1 VPTPPDE
8 GGARPGDPP
17 PATVLLRLAT
27 AYQASLALHL
37 AARLGLADLLA
48 GGPRSGEDL
57 AAATGTH
64 APSLRRLLRAL
75 AAFGVFREAE
85 GGRFALAP
93 AGECLRDGAPGS
105 VRPLVLMWGHE
116 DFRRTWDDL
125 EHCVRTGETAV
136 KHLFGHGDTFAR
148 YAAVPALGAVF
159 NAGMTVMSAM
169 AAEAVVAAYDFSGF
183 GTIVD
188 VGGGHGRL
196 LAGILR
202 ATPGAHGM
210 LLDLPSVVEGAPRLL
225 AEAGLGDR
233 CTVVGGDMFAAVPVG
248 GDLYLLKSVVHDWND
263 ERCVAIL
270 GNCRRAMGDR
280 AARVLLV
287 ERVLPERMEP
297 SPVAQSH
304 ALGDLNMLVRAGGR
318 ERSEGEFRALL
329 EAAGLR
335 LLRVIPTTTPASLVE
350 AAPT

>member
-1 VPTPPDE
+1 M
-8 GGARPGDPP
+8 
-17 PATVLLRLAT
+17 RLAT
-27 AYQASLALHL
+27 GYQASRALHL
-37 AARLGLADLLA
+37 AASLGLADLLA
-48 GGPRSGEDL
+48 GAPRSGDDL
-57 AAATGTH
+57 AAATNPH

-75 AAFGVFREAE
+75 AAFGVFREE
-85 GGRFALAP
+85 EDGCFALAP
-93 AGECLRDGAPGS
+93 PGECLRDGAPGS
-105 VRPLVLMWGHE
+105 VRPLVPMWGHE

-125 EHCVRTGETAV
+125 EHCARTGETAV
-136 KHLFGHGDTFAR
+136 EHLFGHGDTFAR
-148 YAAVPALGAVF
+148 YAADPALGAVS
-159 NAGMTVMSAM
+159 NAGMTAMSAM
-169 AAEAVVAAYDFSGF
+169 AAEAVVAAYDFAGF

-188 VGGGHGRL
+188 VGGGQGRL

-202 ATPGAHGM
+202 ATPGARGV

-225 AEAGLGDR
+225 AGAGLGGR
-233 CTVVGGDMFAAVPVG
+233 CAVVGGDVFAAVPEG

-263 ERCVAIL
+263 ERCVAVH

-280 AARVLLV
+280 PARVLLV
-287 ERVLPERMEP
+287 ERVFPERMEP

-318 ERSEGEFRALL
+318 ERSEGEFGGLL

-350 AAPT
+350 AAPP